1 MDEQEHPAGQEPS
14 GPQEPSTTSPITTPA
29 AGRPERHRRGAAA
42 RKALT
47 SRAAGWVVA
56 TALAGAVVALSVVLA
71 TGSSP
76 SVVAVRGPF
85 PGMGSVV
92 IGPGGLPP
100 FGSPRQV
107 RVHMGVVQTGPGGVR
122 VVLPAK
128 VAVPFPGGVTVV
140 GPDLSWASGPGPGA
154 GRVMSP
160 FGTVIAGTVGSVSS
174 SSFTVTVGGGQTVI
188 VTGQSSTAYRKAGN
202 PVSASA
208 VTRGARVAVLGSLT
222 GSKMSALVV
231 AVLPV

>member
-1 MDEQEHPAGQEPS
+1 MGEQEHPVGQEPS

-29 AGRPERHRRGAAA
+29 AGQPERHRRGAAA

-76 SVVAVRGPF
+76 SVVAVRAPFGAMGP
-85 PGMGSVV
+85 VV
-92 IGPGGLPP
+92 VGPGGPA
-100 FGSPRQV
+100 RQIHA
-107 RVHMGVVQTGPGGVR
+107 RMGVIQAVPGGLRVVTPAKVFGPGGVQ
-122 VVLPAK
+122 
-128 VAVPFPGGVTVV
+128 VAAPGW
-140 GPDLSWASGPGPGA
+140 SWAISVPPGFGPGPGA
-154 GRVMSP
+154 GRIMSP
-160 FGTVIAGTVGSVSS
+160 FGSVAAGTVGSVSS
-174 SSFTVTVGGGQTVI
+174 SSFTLTGPGGQTVT
-188 VTGQSSTAYRKAGN
+188 VAEQSSTAYRKAGS
-202 PVSASA
+202 PVAASA

-231 AVLPV
+231 AVLSG